1 MSVAIPEGV
10 DSDAVA
16 EQITGIISG
25 LYSDKYYF
33 TPSPVI
39 VTSDGKLACFSVSV
53 TSYYDNPSDSDDL
66 TDNALNIDYEKLQ
79 KAFSDVL
86 DTQLT
91 PDATNTINAK
101 G

>member
-1 MSVAIPEGV
+1 M
-10 DSDAVA
+10 
-16 EQITGIISG
+16 
-25 LYSDKYYF
+25 
-33 TPSPVI
+33 
-39 VTSDGKLACFSVSV
+39 